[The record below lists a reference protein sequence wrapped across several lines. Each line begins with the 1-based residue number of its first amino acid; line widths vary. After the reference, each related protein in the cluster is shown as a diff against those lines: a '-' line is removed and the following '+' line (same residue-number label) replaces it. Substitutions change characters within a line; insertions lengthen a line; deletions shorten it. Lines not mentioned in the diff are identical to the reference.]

1 MTAEPPVGGFGQF
14 YAEQF
19 DRRVRWVTGKF
30 NVGRQDAEDVVQDA
44 MVELAPK
51 WGTDKARD
59 PGALLTT
66 IIQRKVYKRWSR
78 PGSTTAVVPLEEEVY
93 RLEAAV
99 ADPAVTV
106 EHRDTIRRAASI
118 MDPLERRIV
127 LGRARQDSAVA
138 IAAEEGVAADAVR
151 SAGRRMER
159 RMAAAIGAEPAPPDP
174 GTIDVSKYLKR
185 LPPQQRQVFTLA
197 VDGFEPATIGEIL
210 HITSNNARVHLC
222 LAKKAVAGMLPA
234 EEDAERRIGVLI
246 HWARRNRASHSL
258 FPVRSAVGRPRKMPN
273 QPRYPA

>member
-1 MTAEPPVGGFGQF
+1 MKAGASLGGFDQF
-14 YAEQF
+14 YAAEF
-19 DRRVRWVTGKF
+19 DRRVRYVVKKY

-51 WGTDKARD
+51 WGTDKALE
-59 PGALLTT
+59 PAALLHT
-66 IIQRKVYKRWSR
+66 IIQRKVYKRWR
-78 PGSTTAVVPLEEEVY
+78 STDPAVAAVPFEDEVS

-99 ADPAVTV
+99 ADPAVIA
-106 EHRDTIRRAASI
+106 EQRDTIRRAANAMSP
-118 MDPLERRIV
+118 MERRIV
-127 LGRARQDSAVA
+127 LGRTRQDSAVT
-138 IAAEEGVAADAVR
+138 IAAEEGVKADVVR

-159 RMAAAIGAEPAPPDP
+159 RMAATIGAEPAPPDP

-222 LAKKAVAGMLPA
+222 HAKKAVAGMLPA